1 MKKVF
6 MIFSKL
12 DSENACSDKHF
23 ISEAAANDYIETLE
37 AEDKE
42 QGIFEPSFYTVKD
55 MTRYFAR

>member
-1 MKKVF
+1 

-12 DSENACSDKHF
+12 DSENACSDRHF

-37 AEDKE
+37 TEDKE